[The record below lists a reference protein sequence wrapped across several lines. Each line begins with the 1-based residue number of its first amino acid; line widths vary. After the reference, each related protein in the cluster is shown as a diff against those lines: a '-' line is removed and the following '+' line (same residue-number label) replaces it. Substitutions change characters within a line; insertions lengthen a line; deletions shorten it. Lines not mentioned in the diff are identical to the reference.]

1 MAAAGDSFSAR
12 WRGLYAHDHLLAAQ
26 KGVANELARAQS
38 HLGVRHLGWL
48 IGVDR
53 GRRVVFC
60 VGVAHLLC
68 FKRRRESAEP
78 VRISFGCGADVPSW
92 HIAASLGE
100 LLDVHV

>member
-1 MAAAGDSFSAR
+1 
-12 WRGLYAHDHLLAAQ
+12 LYAHDHLLAAQ

-68 FKRRRESAEP
+68 FKRRRESE
-78 VRISFGCGADVPSW
+78 R
-92 HIAASLGE
+92 
-100 LLDVHV
+100 